1 VGVRRVLLD
10 THALLWA
17 LLEPERIPPATL
29 EAVRDPDTALL
40 VSAASAWEI
49 AIKYRLGRMDGAEAV
64 VEGYTEHLE
73 RLRAE
78 ELAISG
84 RQVLTAGAAVGASR
98 PVRPDHRGPVHVESV
113 SLVTADRALSS
124 FPGVDVMCDPPSP
137 LTLHRGARHV
147 TLNERRPATNPIERC
162 AR

>member
-1 VGVRRVLLD
+1 MRRILLD

-17 LLEPERIPPATL
+17 LLEPERIPAATL
-29 EAVRDPDTALL
+29 DTVRDPATTLL

-49 AIKYRLGRMDGAEAV
+49 AIKHRLGRMEGAEAV
-64 VEGYTEHLE
+64 FEGYAEHLE

-84 RQVLTAGAAVGASR
+84 RQALTAGLLR
-98 PVRPDHRGPVHVESV
+98 WEHRDPFDRIIVAQCMLESV

-124 FPGVDVMCDPPSP
+124 FPGINVMW
-137 LTLHRGARHV
+137 
-147 TLNERRPATNPIERC
+147 
-162 AR
+162 